1 MDQIEEILR
10 DDIELLERVLVAVER
25 ANQLPGLDLVDED
38 GKLVEH
44 IDFHR
49 DVTPYQNRL
58 AVQRKRL
65 DTYLE
70 GLV

>member
-1 MDQIEEILR
+1 VDQIEEILR
-10 DDIELLERVLVAVER
+10 DDIEILERVIGAAER
-25 ANQLPGLDLVDED
+25 GNQMAGLDLVDED

-44 IDFHR
+44 IDFYT

-58 AVQRKRL
+58 SIQRKRL

-70 GLV
+70 SLV

>member
-1 MDQIEEILR
+1 VDQIEEILR
-10 DDIELLERVLVAVER
+10 DDIQILERVIVAVER
-25 ANQLPGLDLVDED
+25 GNELAGLNLVDED
-38 GKLVEH
+38 GKVVEH

-70 GLV
+70 SLV